1 MHTERHLVVQKPDG
15 SIAVAFNSEVSPP
28 SLESGEESEQHVQTV
43 TRIKYNLFTKL
54 YACFLLTLAVFQLM
68 FFSHAL
74 DAINLM
80 FMVVTVLAIYGEKP
94 QSIIQLTIHAF
105 TSIILFI
112 ILLVIQFWYRAMYQL
127 SCFILCLYGQ
137 LSSKAEIE

>member
-1 MHTERHLVVQKPDG
+1 MKNERHLVVQEPDG
-15 SIAVAFNSEVSPP
+15 TIAIAFNSEVSPP
-28 SLESGEESEQHVQTV
+28 EPQVQQEVQHVQQV
-43 TRIKYNLFTKL
+43 LRIRYNLFTKL

-94 QSIIQLTIHAF
+94 QSIIQLTFHAF

-137 LSSKAEIE
+137 LSSKADFE